1 MLKQFKQ
8 LSCYLSLLIFAL
20 SLVACGGG
28 GGGGTSTP
36 PPPTTADSLIWD
48 QGNWQEKN
56 WN

>member
-8 LSCYLSLLIFAL
+8 LSRYLSFLIFAF
-20 SLVACGGG
+20 SLTACGGG
-28 GGGGTSTP
+28 GGGSSTP
-36 PPPTTADSLIWD
+36 PPPTTADSLIWN